1 MASYENTATNGKSIQ
16 MPVLWGFINVFIA
29 LRQMWAET
37 EVVRMTEPVSRCCK
51 NCETRSVNC
60 HATCEKYLAYRKMRN
75 KINAA
80 RQKEKIK
87 DTLEMQ
93 RLQKAKDV
101 MLAKKQRGM
110 R

>member
-1 MASYENTATNGKSIQ
+1 
-16 MPVLWGFINVFIA
+16 
-29 LRQMWAET
+29 
-37 EVVRMTEPVSRCCK
+37 MTEPVSRYCK

-60 HATCEKYLAYRKMRN
+60 HTTCEKYLAYRKMRN

>member
-1 MASYENTATNGKSIQ
+1 
-16 MPVLWGFINVFIA
+16 MPVLRGFINVFIA

-37 EVVRMTEPVSRCCK
+37 VVERMTEPVSRCCK

-101 MLAKKQRGM
+101 MLSKKQRGM

>member
-1 MASYENTATNGKSIQ
+1 M
-16 MPVLWGFINVFIA
+16 
-29 LRQMWAET
+29 
-37 EVVRMTEPVSRCCK
+37 VRMTEPVNRCCK

-75 KINAA
+75 KRNAA

>member
-1 MASYENTATNGKSIQ
+1 
-16 MPVLWGFINVFIA
+16 
-29 LRQMWAET
+29 
-37 EVVRMTEPVSRCCK
+37 
-51 NCETRSVNC
+51 
-60 HATCEKYLAYRKMRN
+60 MRN

>member
-1 MASYENTATNGKSIQ
+1 
-16 MPVLWGFINVFIA
+16 
-29 LRQMWAET
+29 
-37 EVVRMTEPVSRCCK
+37 MTEPVSRCCK

-75 KINAA
+75 KI
-80 RQKEKIK
+80 K

-101 MLAKKQRGM
+101 MLAKKQRGI

>member
-1 MASYENTATNGKSIQ
+1 M
-16 MPVLWGFINVFIA
+16 
-29 LRQMWAET
+29 
-37 EVVRMTEPVSRCCK
+37 
-51 NCETRSVNC
+51 NC